1 MRKHF
6 SLLILFFLLLEP
18 NLSMADSQSEE
29 ALIAHFQNVMRAPG
43 TVTFSPPSH
52 WGLAAPDPTKPTIR
66 FTAVREQGLSYPAMI
81 YLGIHPYNGTLK
93 NYLHTIETMEK
104 AQGGT
109 WKDLGSINTS
119 LGKASF
125 SQVDY
130 KTHFGEMRHLLV
142 LKVENGEAYLLTAAA
157 KKEDHPKL
165 YEEIFN
171 SLKTLRRNPDP
182 IPTTK

>member
-1 MRKHF
+1 MLKQI
-6 SLLILFFLLLEP
+6 SLFIFCSLFLVSQP
-18 NLSMADSQSEE
+18 SMADTESEE
-29 ALIAHFQNVMRAPG
+29 SLIHHFQQVMGGAG
-43 TVTFSPPSH
+43 VVTFSPPSN
-52 WGLAAPDPTKPTIR
+52 WGLTAPDPTRPTIR

-81 YLGIHPYNGTLK
+81 YLGIHPYKGTLK

-109 WKDLGSINTS
+109 WKDLGSINTG

-171 SLKTLRRNPDP
+171 SLKTLRRNPD
-182 IPTTK
+182 TTNSKK